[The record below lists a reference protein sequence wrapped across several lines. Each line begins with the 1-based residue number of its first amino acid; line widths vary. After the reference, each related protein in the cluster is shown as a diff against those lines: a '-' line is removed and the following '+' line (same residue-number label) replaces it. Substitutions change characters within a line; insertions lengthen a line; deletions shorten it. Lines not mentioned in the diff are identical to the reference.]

1 MFKDYKAHVDI
12 YGGKSRSLVYS
23 ASQSSI
29 VNIDITVEREG
40 EVAGEVVLR
49 ANENTYETL
58 RSIKPRSHFAKVG
71 YGEVYPVI
79 IDDVERNV
87 IKGDELV
94 TLKVKGF
101 KGYCELVDV
110 YAYYFANESKLF
122 TSDSKET
129 QLIFYG
135 RNTYAL
141 ACAIMDNVHKT
152 MRARGFEP
160 PINYGNIYKKAKAQS
175 NSYVHYRSY
184 RLNLLEQTTLL
195 DVFDEV
201 FVDSGLSYD
210 IHTSQNKDDK
220 FEFVVDT
227 MHTHDESNEK
237 VTKSQVEV
245 ELSSPGKASVVYGV
259 GSTFAGD
266 KIVQVSKDDY
276 SDSIYSSYGVDVGE
290 VRSENLKNVIDREL
304 KDKSM
309 YTGSVRFDS
318 FQELRVGQEVSL
330 EEDIFLSAGTS
341 RATVATKSIS
351 GRLYTYELTFAYESR
366 IKPQNVARKVLLNKV
381 DNVDKKAK
389 RATKKKNS
397 SSMRW

>member
-1 MFKDYKAHVDI
+1 MFKDYEAHVYI

-23 ASQSSI
+23 AGQRSI

-40 EVAGEVVLR
+40 EVSGEVVLH
-49 ANENTYETL
+49 ANDKTREVL
-58 RSIKPRSHFAKVG
+58 RTIKPRSHFAKVG

-87 IKGDELV
+87 VKGDELI
-94 TLKVKGF
+94 TLKVKGL
-101 KGYCELVDV
+101 KGYAELVDV
-110 YAYYFANESKLF
+110 YAHYFANVSKLF
-122 TSDSKET
+122 TEDSKET

-160 PINYGNIYKKAKAQS
+160 PINYGNIYKKAKSQS

-201 FVDSGLSYD
+201 FADSGLSYD
-210 IHTSQNKDDK
+210 IHTSQNKYDT

-227 MHTHDESNEK
+227 MHTHDEDSDEILKSN
-237 VTKSQVEV
+237 VEV
-245 ELSSPGKASVVYGV
+245 ELSTPGKASVVYGI

-266 KIVQVSKDDY
+266 KIVQVSKDRY

-304 KDKSM
+304 KDKSK

-330 EEDIFLSAGTS
+330 EDDISLAAGTS

-351 GRLYTYELTFAYESR
+351 GRLYSYELTFAYDSR
-366 IKPQNVARKVLLNKV
+366 IKPQNVARKALLNKV

-397 SSMRW
+397 SAMRW